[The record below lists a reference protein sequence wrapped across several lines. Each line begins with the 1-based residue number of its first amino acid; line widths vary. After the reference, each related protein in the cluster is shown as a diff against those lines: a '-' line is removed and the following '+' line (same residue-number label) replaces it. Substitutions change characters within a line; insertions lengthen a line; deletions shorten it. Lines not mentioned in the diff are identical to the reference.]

1 MTSALMRA
9 LFPLKAWLMKR
20 RGDVHKNYQVFKFFN
35 IELFLDDRRQ
45 AAYLNMHKT
54 ASTSLAH
61 TLLESEEM
69 RQGFIQAKKQSKIS
83 TNQIRD
89 FIVRGHPRHL
99 RLKHLFPINIKI
111 IKFQI
116 KKKSW
121 YIQGGNEKE
130 STITSKE
137 ISAFFIFTFVRDPF
151 DRLVS
156 FFQDKYIYKN
166 GGYDFYQLAKQESFF
181 PRVGSFAELA
191 HKMSKA
197 PDAYLNQHI
206 EPQYLKI
213 DRLQD
218 LGVKVNFIGKFEN
231 LESDFEK
238 IRTRFNLLPLEHRM
252 KSTGEH
258 SDWRDYYTPRT
269 AKIIYKRYRKD
280 FERFGYQDEYPKLL
294 AYLKTKSKRAKK

>member
-1 MTSALMRA
+1 MMTALMRA

-20 RGDVHKNYQVFKFFN
+20 RGDVHKNYRVLQAVHIRLFF
-35 IELFLDDRRQ
+35 DDRRQ
-45 AAYLNMHKT
+45 TAYLNMQKV
-54 ASTSLAH
+54 ASTSLIH

-69 RQGFIQAKKQSKIS
+69 RQGLEQAKKQNKIK
-83 TNQIRD
+83 TDQIQGLIRQK
-89 FIVRGHPRHL
+89 HL
-99 RLKHLFPINIKI
+99 NHLFPVNIKTI
-111 IKFQI
+111 RFQA
-116 KKKSW
+116 KNKSW
-121 YIQGGNEKE
+121 PIQDSNEKE
-130 STITSKE
+130 ATITSKE
-137 ISAFFIFTFVRDPF
+137 ISAFFIFTFVRNPF

-156 FFQDKYIYKN
+156 FFQNKYIYKN
-166 GGYDFYQLAKQESFF
+166 GGYNFYQLAKQESFF
-181 PRVGSFAELA
+181 PKVGSFAELA

-197 PDAYLNQHI
+197 PDAYLNEHI

-218 LGVKVNFIGKFEN
+218 LGAKINFIGKFEN

-238 IRTRFNLLPLEHRM
+238 IRTKFHLLPLEQRM

-269 AKIIYKRYRKD
+269 AKMIYKRYRKD

-294 AYLKTKSKRAKK
+294 AYLKTKSREAKK